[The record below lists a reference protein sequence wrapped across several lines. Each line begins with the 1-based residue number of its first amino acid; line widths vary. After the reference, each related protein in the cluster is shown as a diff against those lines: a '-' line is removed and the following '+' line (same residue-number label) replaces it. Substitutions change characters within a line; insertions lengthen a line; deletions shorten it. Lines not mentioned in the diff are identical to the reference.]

1 MAMGPLTRYPA
12 ENERM
17 SATTMRL
24 GSAEEEPVTCG
35 ESWERDGD
43 GDGDGT
49 GGAPHELTLAG
60 EQRPRGPWP

>member
-24 GSAEEEPVTCG
+24 GSAGGAGNLWGIMEG
-35 ESWERDGD
+35 GDGD

-60 EQRPRGPWP
+60 EQRPRDPWP

>member
-35 ESWERDGD
+35 ESWEGD
-43 GDGDGT
+43 GRWRWRWNRRCST
-49 GGAPHELTLAG
+49 
-60 EQRPRGPWP
+60 